1 MEIFPNPLLSF
12 QSVIGSNEIKTY
24 ILGTRSKAY
33 AIYLKVTVEW
43 KVCVIEHELLSHTVY
58 KNSAPDIAPKSMTD
72 SG

>member
-43 KVCVIEHELLSHTVY
+43 KVCVIEHELL
-58 KNSAPDIAPKSMTD
+58 
-72 SG
+72 